1 MIEEVKQVEKSNRKN
16 RVKNRMLIFLIVCD
30 LALLGWLTYEI
41 IRIVTTLMAQ

>member
-1 MIEEVKQVEKSNRKN
+1 
-16 RVKNRMLIFLIVCD
+16 MLIFLIVCD